1 MLLDGELN
9 VVGNDFCKFIAGL
22 RRFSRVLALFSAL
35 LWMVASPSSTLA
47 AGLFGSI
54 ESHQTN
60 LEMFPQWL
68 SVLDRHIRE
77 DLPDGSCNNRQF
89 NRCHL
94 NQWLAY
100 LETLKDLDTR
110 TQLKKINLYV
120 NKKAYV
126 LDIDNYGLEDYWAIP
141 KQFLDRGGDC
151 EDYAIAK
158 LLSLRWLGHQQLPG
172 RIVVLQD
179 TNLGIPHAILAVYLD
194 DDTLILDNQV
204 NEILS
209 HNNILH
215 YVPIYSLDEKQWW
228 IHLPS

>member
-1 MLLDGELN
+1 
-9 VVGNDFCKFIAGL
+9 VGQTISAFVAII
-22 RRFSRVLALFSAL
+22 RRFGNTFLLLTAL
-35 LWMVASPSSTLA
+35 LLTSLSPSSAFA

-68 SVLDRHIRE
+68 SVLERHVRE
-77 DLPDGSCNNRQF
+77 DVPKGDCDSKQF

-94 NQWLAY
+94 EEWLAF
-100 LETLKDLDTR
+100 LQSLKGLDTT
-110 TQLKKINLYV
+110 TQLKKINLYAN
-120 NKKAYV
+120 NKTYI

-141 KQFLDRGGDC
+141 KQFLNRGGDC
-151 EDYAIAK
+151 EDYAITK
-158 LLSLRWLGHQQLPG
+158 LLSLRWLGQQQLQS

-194 DDTLILDNQV
+194 GDTFILDNQV

-209 HNNILH
+209 HKNILH